1 MVKVDLSG
9 AQPFFDAAGPDYA
22 AAAEAH
28 RLLASGSGAG
38 HEFTGWRHLPRRMA
52 ETELKPIVRAARTIR
67 SESEALLVVGTGGSY
82 LGPGRPLSCCGA
94 ATTTSA
100 PGSTRSISWAT
111 ASPPTR

>member
-38 HEFTGWRHLPRRMA
+38 HEFTGWRDLPAAWPRRN
-52 ETELKPIVRAARTIR
+52 
-67 SESEALLVVGTGGSY
+67 
-82 LGPGRPLSCCGA
+82 
-94 ATTTSA
+94 
-100 PGSTRSISWAT
+100 
-111 ASPPTR
+111 